1 MVKVHQKVS
10 GGWRTTTG
18 PAAFAAVRS
27 YTETARKHGQS
38 AMAVLRDLFNGHP
51 WTPALDARP

>member
-27 YTETARKHGQS
+27 YTETARKHGQHPLE
-38 AMAVLRDLFNGHP
+38 VLHQLFTTGP
-51 WTPALDARP
+51 WPLPT